1 MIAAERDFEGNLSSP
16 EGSATAREYRPGG
29 DVPGPNGGAGMLRNY
44 LKVAARNLLKHKG
57 YSFINILG
65 LAVGIAASVLIS
77 LYVFDELGFDRFHE
91 KADRIYRITA
101 DWSNKGDSRIHQLGT
116 PGVLAKTIRD
126 NYPQAEVVTQICG
139 PIQDTTV
146 KYEEKAFKE
155 AEIYLAEPSF
165 FRVFSFPLIQGDPE
179 TSLRDPGCVIL
190 SETLAAKLF
199 GKEDPLGKTVQIF
212 SGPSPSPA
220 KVTGIV
226 GDAPADSHLR
236 FGMLVSMPTWFPE
249 MVQGWTSNNFTTYLL
264 LREGVTEARMEEILA
279 EIDRKYYEGG
289 REHIPWVWTLEPLKR
304 LHLYADLAT
313 GAQPNGSAA
322 YVKLF
327 GLAAALILLI
337 AGINFVNLATARSAR
352 RAKEVGIRKVVGS
365 HRGQLVGQFL
375 GESVLMSLAALFVAA
390 GLIQGALPFYRNLP
404 GRHLS
409 LPYFSNP
416 FVIPGLLALTLAV
429 GLLSGIYPAF
439 FLSSFRHADVL
450 KGSPLTARGRRSSAL
465 RGGLVVFQFAMS
477 VLLILGSLVIFRQL
491 DFVKNRRLGFDKEH
505 VVVVNNA
512 ASLGSELSPYM
523 ERLKSRAD
531 VLGVTAVRSV
541 PGKGTPNWGIGVEGV
556 ADDRPMNMNF
566 LTCDQDFAS
575 TLGIK
580 MLEGR
585 FLSRDFPSDAS
596 AVVINKKAA
605 EYFGIPEPVGKKI
618 RIWWTNKNY
627 TIVGVMDNIHFE
639 SLHEDVISMG
649 YMLPEAIGSSTRPYL
664 LVKIDARRTYETLAY
679 LRSSWNAVSAGLP
692 FEFTFL
698 DERVNSLYQNDIR
711 AGKVVSV
718 FSVLAI
724 FVSCLGLLGLAAYV
738 TEQRTKEIGVRRVLG
753 AGLGNVIWLLTRQFV
768 KWVVVANLIAWPVG
782 YWVMSRWLEGFAF
795 RTSLSVWLFL
805 VSGLAALV
813 IAGATVSS
821 QVVRAAAADP
831 VRSLRYE

>member
-1 MIAAERDFEGNLSSP
+1 VFK
-16 EGSATAREYRPGG
+16 
-29 DVPGPNGGAGMLRNY
+29 NY
-44 LKVAARNLLKHKG
+44 LKVAARNLLKHKS

-77 LYVFDELGFDRFHE
+77 LYLFDELSYDRFHE

-139 PIQDTTV
+139 PGQDVTV
-146 KYEEKAFKE
+146 KYEERAFKE

-165 FRVFSFPLIQGDPE
+165 FRVFSFPLIEGDPE
-179 TSLRDPGCVIL
+179 TSLRDPGCVVL
-190 SETLAAKLF
+190 SRTLAAKLF
-199 GKEDPLGKTVQIF
+199 GKEEALGKTVQVF
-212 SGPSPSPA
+212 SGPTPTPVR
-220 KVTGIV
+220 VTGIV
-226 GDAPADSHLR
+226 ADPPSNSHFR

-264 LREGVTEARMEEILA
+264 LREGVTEAQMEAILA
-279 EIDRKYYEGG
+279 EIDRKYFDGG
-289 REHIPWVWTLEPLKR
+289 RKHIPWIWTLEPLNR
-304 LHLYADLAT
+304 IHLYSDLAT

-322 YVKLF
+322 YVRLF
-327 GLAAALILLI
+327 GLAAVLILLI

-352 RAKEVGIRKVVGS
+352 RAREVGIRKVVGS
-365 HRGQLVGQFL
+365 HRSQLVGQFL
-375 GESVLMSLAALFVAA
+375 GESILMSLAALVVAVV
-390 GLIQGALPFYRNLP
+390 LIQAALPFYRNLT
-404 GRHLS
+404 GRHLG
-409 LPYFSNP
+409 LPYFANP
-416 FVIPGLLALTLAV
+416 FVIPGLLALALAA
-429 GLLSGIYPAF
+429 GFLSGIYPAF
-439 FLSSFRHADVL
+439 FLSSFKQSDVL
-450 KGSPLTARGRRSSAL
+450 KGSPLAGRGRRSNTL
-465 RGGLVVFQFAMS
+465 RGGLVVFQFSMS

-505 VVVVNNA
+505 VVIINNA
-512 ASLGSELSPYM
+512 DSLGHELDPYI
-523 ERLKSRAD
+523 ERLRSRTD
-531 VLGVTAVRSV
+531 VLGATAVRSV

-556 ADDRPMNMNF
+556 ASDRPLNMNF
-566 LTCDQDFAS
+566 LTCDQDFAA

-605 EYFGIPEPVGKKI
+605 EYFGLPEPLGKKI
-618 RIWWTNKNY
+618 RIWWTGTKKDY

-649 YMLPEAIGSSTRPYL
+649 YLLPEAISSSRRPYL
-664 LVKIDARRTYETLAY
+664 LVKIDAGRTYDTLAY
-679 LRSSWNAVSAGLP
+679 LRASWNAVSAGLP

-711 AGKVVSV
+711 AGRVVSV

-724 FVSCLGLLGLAAYV
+724 FVSCLGLFGLAAYV

-753 AGLGNVIWLLTRQFV
+753 AGVGNVVWLLTRQFV
-768 KWVVVANLIAWPVG
+768 KWVVVATLIAWPVG
-782 YWVMSRWLEGFAF
+782 YWVMSRWLQGFAF
-795 RTSLSVWLFL
+795 RTDLSIWLFL
-805 VSGLAALV
+805 ASGLAALM
-813 IAGATVSS
+813 IAAATVGS